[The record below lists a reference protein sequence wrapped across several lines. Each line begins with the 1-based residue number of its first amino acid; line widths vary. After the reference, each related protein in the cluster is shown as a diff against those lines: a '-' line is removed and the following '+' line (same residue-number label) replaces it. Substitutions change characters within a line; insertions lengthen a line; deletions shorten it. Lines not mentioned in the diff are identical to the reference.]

1 MLSKLPTIS
10 SSSVTQSGC
19 SGSKQT
25 SEYNMNGPHKRRL
38 FILSLFTPWIFD
50 ARPHKHIKARK
61 KRKTLQTHCVSLYRI
76 HNWIHFARADLQT
89 TQWGEGKK
97 WQISSFFGNAIENVC
112 VAVRCVWMSIATKAS
127 ANVRCDLVFSPEQI
141 LGKRKRATAMDEAIV
156 LLLILIFPSTS
167 LAPIH

>member
-61 KRKTLQTHCVSLYRI
+61 KKRKTLQTHCVSLYRI

-89 TQWGEGKK
+89 TQWGEGKMANIFLFR
-97 WQISSFFGNAIENVC
+97 QCHRGC
-112 VAVRCVWMSIATKAS
+112 VRCCTMCVDVNSNESKCECEMRFGFLPRTNTREEEESHSDGRSDRFAS
-127 ANVRCDLVFSPEQI
+127 Y
-141 LGKRKRATAMDEAIV
+141 
-156 LLLILIFPSTS
+156 IFPSTFS
-167 LAPIH
+167 APIH